1 MKELIVKK
9 DGQQIV
15 LMDKNDIIDALSE
28 KANKNEVST
37 NITANILNITTDKGD
52 ASEET
57 MNQFYIEINGNK
69 KDIYYTVEENGSY
82 SWVKLDSDILD
93 DLSID
98 WDDIQNKPDIPT
110 KTSELENDSGFVS
123 VEVISS
129 MENLPDGVFLLV
141 QRTIFKAIYD
151 FSLPDTM
158 GTGRHVA
165 LSHLSETEVEFIE
178 WGDGSIT
185 SIDKNIHY
193 DEHMYDESQ
202 DIYTL
207 KMEKLN
213 KIPSFM
219 MDGSSFLTDV
229 IIPDTVTEMGDGC
242 FVNCTDLKSVIL
254 PNGLKSI
261 PESCFSS
268 CSNLTSINIPDT
280 VTRLENG
287 CFSNSGLTSI
297 RLSQGLK
304 EMKEDCLSYT
314 NLTSIDIP
322 NSVTYLSGLNGT
334 KITSIDIPNSVT
346 IIGEN
351 CFENCKQLRSINIPN
366 SVTKILRGAFA
377 GCNNLHIKV
386 PSSVTDIMEGTFIG
400 CDNITVEL
408 PSTITIMDLYLF
420 EGDNIT
426 CILNWK
432 GNQIKD
438 YDSDM
443 YRSPINF
450 IVPAGERTN
459 YLNKGYPSDSVTE
472 RDE

>member
-1 MKELIVKK
+1 MKELIIKK
-9 DGQQIV
+9 DEQQIV
-15 LMDKNDIIDALSE
+15 LMDKNDIIEALSE
-28 KANKNEVST
+28 KANKNDVPTE
-37 NITANILNITTDKGD
+37 ITTNILNITTDKGE

-110 KTSELENDSGFVS
+110 KTSDLENDSGFVS
-123 VEVISS
+123 VEVVSS
-129 MENLPDGVFLLV
+129 TENLPNGIFLLI
-141 QRTIFKAIYD
+141 QRTLFEAVCD
-151 FSLPDTM
+151 LSLPDV
-158 GTGRHVA
+158 GGYGRSIELQNLVETGVK
-165 LSHLSETEVEFIE
+165 SIE
-178 WGDGSIT
+178 LGDGSIM
-185 SIDKNIHY
+185 SIDENSYYDVHTY
-193 DEHMYDESQ
+193 DENQ
-202 DIYTL
+202 DVYTL
-207 KMEKLN
+207 KMEKPI
-213 KIPSFM
+213 KIPASM
-219 MDGSSFLTDV
+219 MANNAFLTDV
-229 IIPDTVTEMGDGC
+229 IIPDTVTEIGAHC
-242 FVNCTDLKSVIL
+242 FDNCVELKSVIL

-261 PESCFSS
+261 PGGCFSN
-268 CSNLTSINIPDT
+268 CFNLTSIDIPDT
-280 VTRLENG
+280 VTSLG
-287 CFSNSGLTSI
+287 DYCFANSGLTSI
-297 RLSQGLK
+297 VLPQGLK
-304 EMKEDCLSYT
+304 YMNDECLGNT

-346 IIGEN
+346 TIGEL
-351 CFENCKQLRSINIPN
+351 CFENCKQLRSINIPD

-377 GCNNLHIKV
+377 GCNNLHIKI
-386 PSSVTDIMEGTFIG
+386 PSSVIDIMEGTFVD

-420 EGDNIT
+420 EGNNIT

-438 YDSDM
+438 YDSDI